1 MRHYILGL
9 SSTHQTAIANWSAF
23 WTVPMRRFCGRT
35 LMVYLLANCLLF
47 TQGCASTEFYQ
58 REKLNDRAM
67 QFDQDGGLNYLRQ
80 KIEAA
85 REGSLGGFGSAEAG
99 GCGCQ

>member
-1 MRHYILGL
+1 MR
-9 SSTHQTAIANWSAF
+9 AF
-23 WTVPMRRFCGRT
+23 APT
-35 LMVYLLANCLLF
+35 LVVWACLLATGCSA
-47 TQGCASTEFYQ
+47 TQFYE
-58 REKLNDRAM
+58 RENLNDRAM
-67 QFDQDGGLNYLRQ
+67 QFDQDGGVNYVRS

>member
-1 MRHYILGL
+1 MD
-9 SSTHQTAIANWSAF
+9 
-23 WTVPMRRFCGRT
+23 CT
-35 LMVYLLANCLLF
+35 LRSLAPALLVWAALLC
-47 TQGCASTEFYQ
+47 QGCATTQFYE
-58 REKLNDRAM
+58 RENLNDRAM
-67 QFDQDGGLNYLRQ
+67 QFDQDGGVNYVRS

>member
-1 MRHYILGL
+1 VRAFAPALL
-9 SSTHQTAIANWSAF
+9 VWIA
-23 WTVPMRRFCGRT
+23 
-35 LMVYLLANCLLF
+35 LM
-47 TQGCASTEFYQ
+47 TQGCAATQFYE
-58 REKLNDRAM
+58 RESLNDRAM
-67 QFDQDGGLNYLRQ
+67 QFDQDGGVNYVRS

>member
-1 MRHYILGL
+1 VLLERALLCSVIAIGFVVMAGC
-9 SSTHQTAIANWSAF
+9 ST
-23 WTVPMRRFCGRT
+23 
-35 LMVYLLANCLLF
+35 
-47 TQGCASTEFYQ
+47 TQFFE
-58 REKLNDRAM
+58 REKLNDRAA
-67 QFDQDGGLNYLRQ
+67 QFDQDGGINYLRQ

>member
-1 MRHYILGL
+1 MKSGEVQ
-9 SSTHQTAIANWSAF
+9 SSVLARSLRCCTRLERAVLLF
-23 WTVPMRRFCGRT
+23 
-35 LMVYLLANCLLF
+35 LLAISTLTAVGCST
-47 TQGCASTEFYQ
+47 TQFYE
-58 REKLNDRAM
+58 REKLNDRAA

>member
-1 MRHYILGL
+1 MH
-9 SSTHQTAIANWSAF
+9 SNSNWNA
-23 WTVPMRRFCGRT
+23 
-35 LMVYLLANCLLF
+35 CLLRATCATLLMYAALM
-47 TQGCASTEFYQ
+47 TQGCAATQFHQ

-67 QFDQDGGLNYLRQ
+67 QFDQDGGLTYLRQ

-85 REGSLGGFGSAEAG
+85 REGGLGGFGSAEAG

>member
-1 MRHYILGL
+1 VRQRVTSWVRL
-9 SSTHQTAIANWSAF
+9 SIPPCIKTGRDTLFECAVRAFVPTLLVWIA
-23 WTVPMRRFCGRT
+23 
-35 LMVYLLANCLLF
+35 LMM
-47 TQGCASTEFYQ
+47 QGCASTQFYE
-58 REKLNDRAM
+58 RERLNDRAM
-67 QFDQDGGLNYLRQ
+67 QFDQDGGVNYVRS

>member
-1 MRHYILGL
+1 VQKLFPSRVRLTPSPFL
-9 SSTHQTAIANWSAF
+9 KNARAKLLDCAWRALAPTVIAWA
-23 WTVPMRRFCGRT
+23 V
-35 LMVYLLANCLLF
+35 LLAP
-47 TQGCASTEFYQ
+47 GCAATQFYE

-67 QFDQDGGLNYLRQ
+67 QFDQDGGVNYVRS

>member
-1 MRHYILGL
+1 MPCLKSRRQRLLECGL
-9 SSTHQTAIANWSAF
+9 RA
-23 WTVPMRRFCGRT
+23 
-35 LMVYLLANCLLF
+35 LMPSVLVWAALCC
-47 TQGCASTEFYQ
+47 QGCAATQFYE
-58 REKLNDRAM
+58 RESLNDRAM
-67 QFDQDGGLNYLRQ
+67 QFDQDGGVNYVRS

>member
-1 MRHYILGL
+1 MNNYSQPAWRVDLLVERAFL
-9 SSTHQTAIANWSAF
+9 SAVLTIA
-23 WTVPMRRFCGRT
+23 M
-35 LMVYLLANCLLF
+35 F
-47 TQGCASTEFYQ
+47 TSSGCATTEFYE
-58 REKLNDRAM
+58 REKLNDRSM
-67 QFDQDGGLNYLRQ
+67 QFDQDGGLNYLRS

>member
-1 MRHYILGL
+1 MAVFKPSVCIKSRYSQYLECARAAL
-9 SSTHQTAIANWSAF
+9 LP
-23 WTVPMRRFCGRT
+23 TV
-35 LMVYLLANCLLF
+35 LASCMLF
-47 TQGCASTEFYQ
+47 TPGCAATQFYE
-58 REKLNDRAM
+58 REKLNDRSM
-67 QFDQDGGLNYLRQ
+67 QFDQDPGLNYVRQ

>member
-1 MRHYILGL
+1 MKAFVYAA
-9 SSTHQTAIANWSAF
+9 STP
-23 WTVPMRRFCGRT
+23 VRRFEFTVLLERALLCLVIAFG
-35 LMVYLLANCLLF
+35 LLATVGCST
-47 TQGCASTEFYQ
+47 TQFFE
-58 REKLNDRAM
+58 REKLNDRAA

>member
-1 MRHYILGL
+1 VQRLP
-9 SSTHQTAIANWSAF
+9 SSRLKPSPFLRSKRAQLFDCALRAVAPTIIAAA
-23 WTVPMRRFCGRT
+23 V
-35 LMVYLLANCLLF
+35 LLAP
-47 TQGCASTEFYQ
+47 GCAATQFYE

-67 QFDQDGGLNYLRQ
+67 QFDQDGGVNYVRS

>member
-1 MRHYILGL
+1 MQAGEGQ
-9 SSTHQTAIANWSAF
+9 SSFSARS
-23 WTVPMRRFCGRT
+23 VH
-35 LMVYLLANCLLF
+35 VSLLLERALLLF
-47 TQGCASTEFYQ
+47 VVAIGMLTAVGCSTTQFYE
-58 REKLNDRAM
+58 REKLNDRAA

>member
-1 MRHYILGL
+1 MKAFVLAASRPARSWHFTVLLERALLCSVIATGL
-9 SSTHQTAIANWSAF
+9 VVMAGCST
-23 WTVPMRRFCGRT
+23 
-35 LMVYLLANCLLF
+35 
-47 TQGCASTEFYQ
+47 TQFFE
-58 REKLNDRAM
+58 REKLNDRAA

>member
-1 MRHYILGL
+1 MK
-9 SSTHQTAIANWSAF
+9 AF
-23 WTVPMRRFCGRT
+23 
-35 LMVYLLANCLLF
+35 VYA
-47 TQGCASTEFYQ
+47 ASTPARALHISVLLERALLCSVIAIGFVVMAGCSTTQ
-58 REKLNDRAM
+58 FFEREKLNDRAA
-67 QFDQDGGLNYLRQ
+67 QFDQDGGINYLRQ